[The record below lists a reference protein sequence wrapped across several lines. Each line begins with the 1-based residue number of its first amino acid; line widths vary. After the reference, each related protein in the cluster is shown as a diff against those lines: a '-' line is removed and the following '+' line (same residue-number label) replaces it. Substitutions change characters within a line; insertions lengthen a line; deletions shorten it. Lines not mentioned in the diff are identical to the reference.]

1 MVDFCPDCSSLL
13 RKNNRDGI
21 IYLICKCGYKKRVEI
36 NESVI
41 KQTVTKK
48 KKALEKNLL
57 IISEEDRISVHP
69 KVSRICPKCGHTEAE
84 AWQRQMRSADEPST
98 SFFKCVK
105 CKYTWREN

>member
-1 MVDFCPDCSSLL
+1 MVDFCPDCSNLL
-13 RKNNRDGI
+13 RKKKRDGI
-21 IYLICKCGYKKRVEI
+21 IYLICKCGYQKKLET

-41 KQTVTKK
+41 KKTVTKK

-57 IISEEDRISVHP
+57 IISEEDRISVYP
-69 KVSRICPKCGHTEAE
+69 KVSKICPKCGYTEAE

>member
-21 IYLICKCGYKKRVEI
+21 IYLICKCGYQKRVEN

-41 KQTVTKK
+41 KQTVIKK

-69 KVSRICPKCGHTEAE
+69 KVSRICSKCGHTEAE

-98 SFFKCVK
+98 SFFKCIK

>member
-1 MVDFCPDCSSLL
+1 MVDFCPECSSLL
-13 RKNNRDGI
+13 RKKNTNSI
-21 IYLICKCGYKKRVEI
+21 IYLICKCGYQKKLEPDK
-36 NESVI
+36 SVI

-48 KKALEKNLL
+48 KQALEKNLL
-57 IISEEDRISVHP
+57 IISEEDKISIHP
-69 KVSRICPKCGHTEAE
+69 KVSKICPKCGYTEAE

>member
-13 RKNNRDGI
+13 RKKNKDGI
-21 IYLICKCGYKKRVEI
+21 IYLFCKCGYQKKLET
-36 NESVI
+36 NENVI
-41 KQTVTKK
+41 KQMVIKK

-57 IISEEDRISVHP
+57 ILSEEDRISIHP
-69 KVSRICPKCGHTEAE
+69 KVSKICPKCGYAEAE